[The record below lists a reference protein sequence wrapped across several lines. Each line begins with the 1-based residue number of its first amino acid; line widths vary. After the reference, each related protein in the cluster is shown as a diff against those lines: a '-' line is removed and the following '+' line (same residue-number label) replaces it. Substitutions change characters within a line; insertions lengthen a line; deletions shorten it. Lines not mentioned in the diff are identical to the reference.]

1 LFRYAIVRQ
10 TEDEL
15 VRGPGRDMLLSIRQG
30 RLYAVFHREVEGGRL
45 VAAVD
50 VERLRLATLH
60 VKASG
65 RAASLRDEAAVEQG
79 REARGIRRW
88 FG

>member
-1 LFRYAIVRQ
+1 LGECFVA
-10 TEDEL
+10 T
-15 VRGPGRDMLLSIRQG
+15 
-30 RLYAVFHREVEGGRL
+30 GGRV

-60 VKASG
+60 IKASG
-65 RAASLRDEAAVEQG
+65 RAASLRDEAVVEQG